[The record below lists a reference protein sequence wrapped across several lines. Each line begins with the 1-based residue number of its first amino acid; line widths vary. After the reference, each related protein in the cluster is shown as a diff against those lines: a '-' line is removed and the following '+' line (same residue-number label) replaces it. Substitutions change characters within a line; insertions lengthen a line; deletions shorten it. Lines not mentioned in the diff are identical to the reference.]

1 MTRVAI
7 LLAAL
12 AGTLICSALLVREVA
27 LAASQTV
34 VWSAPRWWH
43 DLLTA
48 PAALAA
54 LAGLAATVLGC
65 GLVWL
70 ALRMLGGGGGE
81 SDDGAGIELGS
92 DESSVVVKAEALER
106 LLARCLTDDL
116 AEVHSAQ
123 VRVARRGERL
133 VTRTSLTLIAT
144 DVRRS
149 HARARIVIDRELR
162 AATGLGAGDL
172 TVEVDGLLVGRGG
185 AP

>member
-1 MTRVAI
+1 MRRVAI

-27 LAASQTV
+27 LAASRTV

-54 LAGLAATVLGC
+54 LAAVAAAVLGC
-65 GLVWL
+65 GCVWL
-70 ALRMLGGGGGE
+70 ALRMLGGGE
-81 SDDGAGIELGS
+81 PDDGVGIELGS
-92 DESSVVVKAEALER
+92 DESSVLVKAEALER

-116 AEVHSAQ
+116 AEVHSAR
-123 VRVARRGERL
+123 VRVSRRGERL
-133 VTRTSLTLIAT
+133 VTRASLTLTAT

-185 AP
+185 AS